1 MEKLETIILGT
12 TEEDIRKGADIIR
25 SGGLVAFPTETVYGL
40 GANGMDGEASAKIY
54 AAKGRP
60 SDNPMIVHIA
70 DRSELSGLTDEVT
83 ADMEILMDAFWPGP
97 MTMVVKA
104 KPEVPKVTTG
114 GLDTVAVRMPNHP
127 VALALIA
134 ASGVPIAAPSANAS
148 GRPSPTTGQHVIDD
162 LDGRINAV
170 VMGDSCQ
177 IGIESTVIDMTGE
190 VPMIL
195 RPGKLT
201 EADFEKV
208 LGKPVAL
215 DPALLKKPQ
224 FISCLEQQDGPAQV
238 MDEDFKP
245 KSPGQKYTHY
255 APKAE
260 MIIYKGEHE
269 AVRLAIAEAKM
280 ERVQR
285 GEKVGVIMYDDN
297 NPEEAAHQFF
307 AELRAMDKA
316 EVDVI
321 FSAALKEDGV
331 GFAVM
336 NRMFKSAGY
345 HIIEV

>member
-1 MEKLETIILGT
+1 MEKLETIVLGT
-12 TEEDIRKGADIIR
+12 TDEDIRKAAAILQN
-25 SGGLVAFPTETVYGL
+25 GGLVAFPTETVYGL
-40 GANGMDGEASAKIY
+40 GANGMDAEAAAKIY

-70 DRSELSGLTDEVT
+70 DRSELAALTEEVT
-83 ADMEILMDAFWPGP
+83 ADMETLMDAFWPGP

-114 GLDTVAVRMPNHP
+114 GLDTVAVRMPNHQT
-127 VALALIA
+127 ALALIRE
-134 ASGVPIAAPSANAS
+134 SGVPIAAPSANAS
-148 GRPSPTTGQHVIDD
+148 GRPSPTTGQHVLDD
-162 LDGRINAV
+162 LNGRIDAV
-170 VMGDSCQ
+170 IMGDPCK
-177 IGIESTVIDMTGE
+177 IGIESTVIDMTAGT
-190 VPMIL
+190 PMIL

-201 EADFEKV
+201 REDFAKA
-208 LGKPVAL
+208 LGKEVLL
-215 DPALLKKPQ
+215 DPTLLEKPN
-224 FISCLEQQDGPAQV
+224 FTEAVNGQDGVVKAA
-238 MDEDFKP
+238 DDNFKP

-260 MIIYKGEHE
+260 MIIYKGEPE

-280 ERVQR
+280 ARMEF
-285 GEKVGVIMYDDN
+285 GEKVGVIIYDDN
-297 NPEEAAHQFF
+297 DPETAAHDFF

-316 EVDVI
+316 GVDVI
-321 FSAALKEDGV
+321 FAAALKEDGV

>member
-1 MEKLETIILGT
+1 MERLETIIYGT
-12 TEEDIRKGADIIR
+12 TEEDICRAAEVIR
-25 SGGLVAFPTETVYGL
+25 QGGLIAFPTETVYGL
-40 GANGMDGEASAKIY
+40 GANAMDAEAAGKVY

-70 DRSELSGLTDEVT
+70 DSSELYPLAEEVT
-83 ADMEILMDAFWPGP
+83 EDMKTLMDAFWPGP

-104 KPEVPKVTTG
+104 VPAVPKVTTG
-114 GLDTVAVRMPNHP
+114 GLDTVAVRMPDHQ

-148 GRPSPTTGQHVIDD
+148 GRPSPTSGQHVMDD
-162 LDGRINAV
+162 LNGRIHGV
-170 VMGDSCQ
+170 IMGDSCQ
-177 IGIESTVIDMTGE
+177 IGIESTVIDMTGDT
-190 VPMIL
+190 PMIL

-201 EADFEKV
+201 AEDFEKV
-208 LGKPVAL
+208 LGKNVDL
-215 DPALLKKPQ
+215 DPTLLQKPD
-224 FISCLEQQDGPAQV
+224 FAGASSEGGPAKV
-238 MDEDFKP
+238 ADPNFKP

-260 MIIYKGEHE
+260 MIIYKGEPD
-269 AVRLAIAEAKM
+269 AVRLAIAEAKI
-280 ERVQR
+280 EREGF
-285 GEKVGVIMYDDN
+285 GEKVGVIIYDDSK
-297 NPEEAAHQFF
+297 PEEAAHNFF

-316 EVDVI
+316 GVDVI
-321 FSAALKEDGV
+321 FAAALKEDGV

>member
-40 GANGMDGEASAKIY
+40 GANGMDAEASAKIY

-83 ADMEILMDAFWPGP
+83 ADMETLMDAFWPGP

-224 FISCLEQQDGPAQV
+224 FISCLEPQDGPAQV
-238 MDEDFKP
+238 MDEDFRPIVHAHLLAFAIACNLATSSREHSPP
-245 KSPGQKYTHY
+245 KSTITSSTPYFFWVASSLSATNFLAKLS
-255 APKAE
+255 AISRAFLPKVFT
-260 MIIYKGEHE
+260 K
-269 AVRLAIAEAKM
+269 
-280 ERVQR
+280 
-285 GEKVGVIMYDDN
+285 
-297 NPEEAAHQFF
+297 
-307 AELRAMDKA
+307 
-316 EVDVI
+316 
-321 FSAALKEDGV
+321 
-331 GFAVM
+331 
-336 NRMFKSAGY
+336 
-345 HIIEV
+345 

>member
-12 TEEDIRKGADIIR
+12 TEEDIRKGAAILR
-25 SGGLVAFPTETVYGL
+25 EGGLVAFPTETVYGL
-40 GANGMDGEASAKIY
+40 GANGMDADAAGKVY

-70 DRSELSGLTDEVT
+70 DCKALEGLTSGVT

-97 MTMVVKA
+97 MTMVVEA
-104 KPEVPKVTTG
+104 LPEVPRVTTG
-114 GLDTVAVRMPNHP
+114 GLDTVAVRMPDHP

-134 ASGVPIAAPSANAS
+134 ESGVPVAAPSANAS
-148 GRPSPTTGQHVIDD
+148 GRPSPTCGQHVMDD
-162 LDGRINAV
+162 LNGRIDAV
-170 VMGDSCQ
+170 VMGDNCQ

-190 VPMIL
+190 TPMIL

-201 EADFEKV
+201 AEDFEKV

-215 DPALLKKPQ
+215 DPALLQKP
-224 FISCLEQQDGPAQV
+224 IITDGPAAQGGPAKIA
-238 MDEDFKP
+238 DADFKP

-260 MIIYKGEHE
+260 MIIFKGEPE
-269 AVRLAIAEAKM
+269 AVRLAIAEAKL
-280 ERVQR
+280 ERVQF
-285 GEKVGVIMYDDN
+285 GEKVGVIIYDDSK
-297 NPEEAAHQFF
+297 PEEAAHNFF

-316 EVDVI
+316 GVDVI
-321 FSAALKEDGV
+321 FAAALKEDGV

>member
-1 MEKLETIILGT
+1 MKKLETIILGT
-12 TEEDIRKGADIIR
+12 TEEDISKAAELLR

-40 GANGMDGEASAKIY
+40 GANGMDAEASGKIY

-83 ADMEILMDAFWPGP
+83 ADMETLMDAFWPGP

-134 ASGVPIAAPSANAS
+134 ASGVPVAAPSANAS

-162 LDGRINAV
+162 LDGRIDAV
-170 VMGDSCQ
+170 IMGDSCR

-190 VPMIL
+190 TPMIL
-195 RPGKLT
+195 RPGKIT
-201 EADFEKV
+201 AEDFAGV
-208 LGKPVAL
+208 LGKEVLL
-215 DPALLKKPQ
+215 DPALLKKPK
-224 FISCLEQQDGPAQV
+224 FISCLADQEGPAQV
-238 MDEDFKP
+238 TDADFKP

-260 MIIYKGEHE
+260 MIIYKGEPE
-269 AVRLAIAEAKM
+269 DVRLAIEAARM
-280 ERVQR
+280 EREER
-285 GEKVGVIMYDDN
+285 GEKVGVIIYDDS
-297 NPEEAAHQFF
+297 NPEGAAHDFF
-307 AELRAMDKA
+307 ARLRDMDKDG
-316 EVDVI
+316 VDVI
-321 FSAALKEDGV
+321 FAAALKEDGV

>member
-1 MEKLETIILGT
+1 MERLETIILGT
-12 TEEDIRKGADIIR
+12 TEEDIRKGAAILRD
-25 SGGLVAFPTETVYGL
+25 GGLVAFPTETVYGL
-40 GANGMDGEASAKIY
+40 GANGMDSEAAGKVY

-60 SDNPMIVHIA
+60 SDNPMILHIA
-70 DRSELSGLTDEVT
+70 DRKALGCLTDKVT

-97 MTMVVKA
+97 MTMVVEA
-104 KPEVPKVTTG
+104 LPQVPRVTTG
-114 GLDTVAVRMPNHP
+114 GLDTVAVRMPDHP
-127 VALALIA
+127 VALALISE
-134 ASGVPIAAPSANAS
+134 SGLPIAAPSANAS
-148 GRPSPTTGQHVIDD
+148 GRPSPTSGQHVLDD
-162 LDGRINAV
+162 LNGRIHAV
-170 VMGDSCQ
+170 VMGDNCQ

-190 VPMIL
+190 TPMIL

-201 EADFEKV
+201 AEDFEKV

-215 DPALLKKPQ
+215 DPALLQKPV
-224 FISCLEQQDGPAQV
+224 LVEDPAAVNGPAKIA
-238 MDEDFKP
+238 DADFKP

-260 MIIYKGEHE
+260 MIIFKGEPE

-280 ERVQR
+280 ERVQF
-285 GEKVGVIMYDDN
+285 GEKVGVIIYDDSK
-297 NPEEAAHQFF
+297 PEEAAHNFF

-316 EVDVI
+316 GVDVI
-321 FSAALKEDGV
+321 FAAALKEDGV